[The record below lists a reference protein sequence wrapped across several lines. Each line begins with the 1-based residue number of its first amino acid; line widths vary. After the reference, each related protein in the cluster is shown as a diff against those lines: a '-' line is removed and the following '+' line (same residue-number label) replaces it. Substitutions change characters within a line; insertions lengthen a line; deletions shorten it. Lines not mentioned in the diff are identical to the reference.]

1 MRFSNGNKKTKKNPK
16 GISSDL
22 WQIMLPGRVLTFFE
36 EKDLLMLKELEFFF
50 HSLYRVGGLAN
61 GCNCNRQSV

>member
-50 HSLYRVGGLAN
+50 PL
-61 GCNCNRQSV
+61 SV